1 MLYYLIVF
9 SCILKVSTDT
19 FEDYK
24 SLRSKILKTEFANHL
39 GEDLILTETEQK
51 VNEKL
56 MLEKWKELDDAIQ
69 TGEFL
74 PSKSFYL
81 SKPEI
86 EKSKVYQFIAQMPKG
101 AALHTHSISL
111 GSIKWMVSNLTYWDG
126 LYMNFEEST
135 QKLEFAWFEK
145 EPLKKWKNVNQERR
159 FYGKESVD
167 QFLTKHL
174 SCELDLTQT
183 SNINQIWKRFKR
195 TLVAIHGLIFYLP
208 AFNAYLYTA
217 LGNFS
222 LDAWFLS
229 KIEYFI
235 ICSGATEAQRAEET
249 TKCKICDLQM

>member
-1 MLYYLIVF
+1 MELKLIF
-9 SCILKVSTDT
+9 P
-19 FEDYK
+19 Y
-24 SLRSKILKTEFANHL
+24 
-39 GEDLILTETEQK
+39 
-51 VNEKL
+51 
-56 MLEKWKELDDAIQ
+56 
-69 TGEFL
+69 
-74 PSKSFYL
+74 
-81 SKPEI
+81 
-86 EKSKVYQFIAQMPKG
+86 
-101 AALHTHSISL
+101 SISL

-235 ICSGATEAQRAEET
+235 IYSGAF
-249 TKCKICDLQM
+249 

>member
-1 MLYYLIVF
+1 
-9 SCILKVSTDT
+9 
-19 FEDYK
+19 
-24 SLRSKILKTEFANHL
+24 
-39 GEDLILTETEQK
+39 
-51 VNEKL
+51 
-56 MLEKWKELDDAIQ
+56 
-69 TGEFL
+69 
-74 PSKSFYL
+74 
-81 SKPEI
+81 
-86 EKSKVYQFIAQMPKG
+86 
-101 AALHTHSISL
+101 
-111 GSIKWMVSNLTYWDG
+111 
-126 LYMNFEEST
+126 MNFEEST

-229 KIEYFI
+229 KIEYFV
-235 ICSGATEAQRAEET
+235 
-249 TKCKICDLQM
+249 M

>member
-1 MLYYLIVF
+1 MLYYTQYIIY
-9 SCILKVSTDT
+9 CILHLVRADT
-19 FEDYK
+19 FSHYK
-24 SLRSKILKTEFANHL
+24 SLRQEILQTEFANHL
-39 GEDLILTETEQK
+39 GQELILTEPELK

-69 TGEFL
+69 NGEFL
-74 PSKSFYL
+74 PAKSFYL

-86 EKSKVYQFIAQMPKG
+86 EKSKVYQFISQMPKG

-126 LYMNFEEST
+126 LYMNFDESS
-135 QKLEFAWFEK
+135 QKLEFAWFER
-145 EPLKKWKNVNQERR
+145 EPNNEIKKWKNVNQERR
-159 FYGKESVD
+159 FYGSESVD

-183 SNINQIWKRFKR
+183 SNINQIWRRFKR

-217 LGNFS
+217 LGNLS
-222 LDAWFLS
+222 DACFLS
-229 KIEYFI
+229 SFPVSNILNISFKTLFKIKIEL
-235 ICSGATEAQRAEET
+235 SA
-249 TKCKICDLQM
+249 